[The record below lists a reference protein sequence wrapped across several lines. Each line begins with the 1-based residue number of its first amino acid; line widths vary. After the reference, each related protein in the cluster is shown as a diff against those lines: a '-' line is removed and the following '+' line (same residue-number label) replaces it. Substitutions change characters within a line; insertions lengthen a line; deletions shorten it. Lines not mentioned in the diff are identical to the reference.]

1 MGLGHSPRIVTDGLV
16 LALDAANPK
25 NYNLTAVEVLVV
37 AGGGG
42 AGAGTAGG
50 GGGGG
55 VIYNPNF
62 TVTPGSA
69 VTVTVGAGGSGKTY
83 SVSNTAGNS
92 GENSV
97 FGSLTATGGGG
108 GGNRDTNEAGKNGG
122 SGGGGGGSE
131 SVNTAGT
138 GTSGQGFA
146 GGSGRPGGGN
156 SAGGGGGGAGGAG
169 EASPSSG
176 LGGNGGPGLGFN
188 ISGTFTYYGGGGGGG
203 SHTGRSSGGIGGGGA
218 GSENGPTYNAVSGTP
233 NTGGGGGGGGGAAGG
248 QFGGNGGSGIVIV
261 RYPGPQRAIG
271 GTVTSSGG
279 YTIHT
284 FTTVE
289 TTSFTPLA
297 STNDSAILGLA
308 DFSGNNNFG
317 TTANS
322 PTYSSGNGGT
332 MSFDGSNEWF
342 YTSLSSIGDANTSFT
357 WGGFV
362 KVNASTTSNFFLFG
376 NYTATN
382 TGPFFAIAFNNS
394 GTNTFIYIRSSTNV
408 EVLGTSTS
416 LSLNT
421 WYHLIAIRDAPANQ
435 IRFYVNGVLASTN
448 TFSGTYSVKS
458 TANNFGGMRH
468 LTNYLNANASS
479 VVVYNRALT
488 ASEVQQNYNALK
500 SRFGLT

>member
-1 MGLGHSPRIVTDGLV
+1 MGLGHSPRIITDGLV

-42 AGAGTAGG
+42 GGAGTAGG

-55 VIYNPNF
+55 VIYNSNF
-62 TVTPGSA
+62 AVTPGSA
-69 VTVTVGAGGSGKTY
+69 LTVTVGAGGSGKVY
-83 SVSNTAGNS
+83 SVSNTAGDN
-92 GENSV
+92 GGNSV

-108 GGNRDTNEAGKNGG
+108 GGNRDSSEAGKNGG

-169 EASPSSG
+169 EASPSNG

-218 GSENGPTYNAVSGTP
+218 GSENGPTYNAVSGTS

-261 RYPGPQRAIG
+261 RYPGPQKAIG

-279 YTIHT
+279 FTIHT
-284 FTTVE
+284 FTTVGS
-289 TTSFTPLA
+289 TTFTPLVA
-297 STNDSAILGLA
+297 TNNSAILGLA

-317 TTANS
+317 TTVNS
-322 PTYSSGNGGT
+322 PTYSGCNLGALV
-332 MSFDGSNEWF
+332 FDGVNDFISVIK
-342 YTSLSSIGDANTSFT
+342 TSQFDFGTNDFTIQTFCNLTSKNTSYPCI
-357 WGGFV
+357 
-362 KVNASTTSNFFLFG
+362 FG
-376 NYTATN
+376 NYSSYGSGAIYFGYGHDSVPTKYSAHVNNTAVL
-382 TGPFFAIAFNNS
+382 S
-394 GTNTFIYIRSSTNV
+394 SSTNV
-408 EVLGTSTS
+408 IYGSWTQLTLVRSSGVLYFYLNGTLDGTPVNMSS
-416 LSLNT
+416 SLNGNGS
-421 WYHLIAIRDAPANQ
+421 LITIGKANDGSSA
-435 IRFYVNGVLASTN
+435 FTNGYISD
-448 TFSGTYSVKS
+448 FKI
-458 TANNFGGMRH
+458 
-468 LTNYLNANASS
+468 
-479 VVVYNRALT
+479 YNRALS
-488 ASEVQQNYNALK
+488 ASEVQQNFNAIRG
-500 SRFGLT
+500 RFGI